1 MILSWFDKST
11 IFEQQS
17 NAPVLQISLSRYI
30 TKFIWNAD
38 EDKRIMVNYRLK
50 A

>member
-1 MILSWFDKST
+1 MT

-17 NAPVLQISLSRYI
+17 NASILQISLSRYI
-30 TKFIWNAD
+30 TIFIWNAD
-38 EDKRIMVNYRLK
+38 EGKRITVNYRLE